1 MLKPTSNYRM
11 SNLTKMSLATITDP
25 HKRGE
30 WKRSMIQAEL
40 TAAIVPRSTKG
51 KKTDSKE

>member
-1 MLKPTSNYRM
+1 MLKSTSNYRM
-11 SNLTKMSLATITDP
+11 SSLTKMSLASITDP

-40 TAAIVPRSTKG
+40 AAAIVPRSTKG